1 MLVKKSPVFAFL
13 LAVACVFASFG
24 RSDAIDIGQFLESVL
39 PSFASLPP
47 AESADGTQE
56 ESAFLTQAAASDGVL
71 TITEEFYNIPQE
83 EEAFTSEADA
93 LLSVQEAFTVVFV
106 AGEEEEEEDSSSSS
120 QLLQPQEQEQ
130 NFFRVINE
138 SPQRVWAAV
147 GAYPDASS
155 STKEEEVWTAQGWF
169 AVEPYA
175 TETIWTTQDPR
186 IYVRLEQN
194 GPIEPQVQ
202 QSNANFC
209 IHPTYD
215 FYSEETLDYESFYLE
230 LEQPSRYSNYYNVEA
245 RTGESCA
252 DAGGQHHRFYLY
264 DTNTDF
270 LIV

>member
-1 MLVKKSPVFAFL
+1 MMVKKNPVFAFL
-13 LAVACVFASFG
+13 LAVACVFASFD

-39 PSFASLPP
+39 PSFGSP
-47 AESADGTQE
+47 AESADDDGAQE
-56 ESAFLTQAAASDGVL
+56 ESAILTTAAASDGVL

-93 LLSVQEAFTVVFV
+93 LLSVQEAYTVVFV
-106 AGEEEEEEDSSSSS
+106 TEEEDSS
-120 QLLQPQEQEQ
+120 QLLQPQEQPQEQ

-155 STKEEEVWTAQGWF
+155 NMKEEAWTAQGWF

-194 GPIEPQVQ
+194 GPIEPLVQ

-209 IHPTYD
+209 IHPLYD
-215 FYSEETLDYESFYLE
+215 FYSEETLEYESFYLE
-230 LEQPSRYSNYYNVEA
+230 LMQTDLYNGFDYVEA
-245 RTGESCA
+245 RDGESCA
-252 DAGGQHHRFYLY
+252 DAGGEHHRFYLY